1 MAVVVDRRARRK
13 LETYRALSLSA
24 RELVVLHGFDG
35 VTVEQIADAA
45 GVSARTFFNY
55 FSSKEEAVLGVE
67 PGMLEALAAEVI
79 GRPRREHPA
88 QALMAVL
95 VGDADELPSVARR
108 FVLREELVAQYP
120 VLQARSL
127 AALAHT
133 EQALIGAVAVR
144 LGVDP
149 THDPY
154 PTVVVSAVLAVFR
167 STIAW
172 WHRHGET
179 VPLAEVVRAGMR
191 SLDGGLNRAGGRSRR
206 S

>member
-13 LETYRALSLSA
+13 LDTYRALSLAA
-24 RELVVLHGFDG
+24 RELVVQRGFDG
-35 VTVEQIADAA
+35 VTVEEIADAA

-67 PGMLEALAAEVI
+67 PGMLDALAAEVI
-79 GRPRREHPA
+79 GRPRRERPT
-88 QALMAVL
+88 QALVGVL
-95 VGDADELPSVARR
+95 VGDADELPAVARR
-108 FVLREELVAQYP
+108 FVLREELVAKYP
-120 VLQARSL
+120 VLQAKSL
-127 AALAHT
+127 AALAQT
-133 EQALIGAVAVR
+133 ERALVGAVAVR

-149 THDPY
+149 ARDPY

-167 STIAW
+167 STIEW

-191 SLDGGLNRAGGRSRR
+191 TLDGGLSRTGRSRR